1 LAGESALF
9 SNPMPLIGD
18 CYRKCVLCPRL
29 CGADRRAG
37 FRGFCGETAELRV
50 ASASIHRGEEPPL
63 TGEGGSGAV
72 FIAGCNLGC
81 VFCQNYQISQAVRR
95 QTGEKNAAL
104 GRVVD
109 TGEFAAI
116 CLALRDR
123 GAENIN
129 IVTGSHAA
137 PAIAAGIRAVRE
149 QGLSLPVLWNTSGY
163 EGAASLVLLKD
174 VVDVY
179 LPDLKT
185 LDSRLAGCFFGA
197 PDYPEHAASAI
208 LTMMERR
215 ELVYA
220 PGRSNERERIL
231 RSGVMIR
238 HLVLPGFLEA
248 TREVLRWFGEHCR
261 GRALLSV
268 MTQYTPVQREGFVGR
283 GKGEPSRQ
291 LSSGEYEMVLD
302 WLGEFGI
309 EDGFCQELTPGD
321 EWLPD
326 FSWANPFSSELST
339 PVWHWR
345 EGFTG

>member
-1 LAGESALF
+1 
-9 SNPMPLIGD
+9 M
-18 CYRKCVLCPRL
+18 
-29 CGADRRAG
+29 
-37 FRGFCGETAELRV
+37 
-50 ASASIHRGEEPPL
+50 
-63 TGEGGSGAV
+63 
-72 FIAGCNLGC
+72 
-81 VFCQNYQISQAVRR
+81 
-95 QTGEKNAAL
+95 

-137 PAIAAGIRAVRE
+137 PAIAAGISAARDR
-149 QGLSLPVLWNTSGY
+149 GLSVPVLWNTSGY
-163 EGAASLVLLKD
+163 EGAASLAVLKD
-174 VVDVY
+174 IIDVY

-185 LDSRLAGCFFGA
+185 LDSRLAGRFFGA
-197 PDYPEHAASAI
+197 PDYPEHAAPAI
-208 LTMMERR
+208 LRMIERR

-220 PGRSNERERIL
+220 PGEGVL
-231 RSGVMIR
+231 TSGVMVR

-248 TREVLRWFGEHCR
+248 TREVLRWFAEHCR

-268 MTQYTPVQREGFVGR
+268 MTQYTPVQRGPKDKEGEGS
-283 GKGEPSRQ
+283 PSRQ
-291 LSSGEYEMVLD
+291 VSSGEYETVLD
-302 WLGEFGI
+302 WLREFGI

-326 FSWANPFSSELST
+326 FSRTNPFSSALST

-345 EGFTG
+345 EGFRG

>member
-1 LAGESALF
+1 
-9 SNPMPLIGD
+9 M
-18 CYRKCVLCPRL
+18 
-29 CGADRRAG
+29 
-37 FRGFCGETAELRV
+37 
-50 ASASIHRGEEPPL
+50 
-63 TGEGGSGAV
+63 GGSGAV
-72 FIAGCNLGC
+72 FISGCNLGC
-81 VFCQNYQISQAVRR
+81 GFCQNYQISQNFGG
-95 QTGEKNAAL
+95 THAAL

-137 PAIAAGIRAVRE
+137 PAIAAGISAARE

-163 EGAASLVLLKD
+163 EGAASLAVLKD
-174 VVDVY
+174 VADVY

-185 LDSRLAGCFFGA
+185 LDSRLAARFFGA

-215 ELVYA
+215 ELAYA
-220 PGRSNERERIL
+220 PGRREGVL

-248 TREVLRWFGEHCR
+248 TREILRWFGEYCR

-268 MTQYTPVQREGFVGR
+268 MTQYTPVQSGALR
-283 GKGEPSRQ
+283 GGGGESPLRQ
-291 LSSGEYEMVLD
+291 LSSREYETVLD
-302 WLGEFGI
+302 WLREFGI

-326 FSWANPFSSELST
+326 FSRANPFSSELST

-345 EGFTG
+345 EGFFHNSYIVRTTYRAVVD